1 MARADEKQVQRIEAL
16 VRRVEALPDS
26 GAREDALQLM
36 QCILDLH
43 GSGIERMME
52 IVFASGPSGEALVRR
67 LATDPLVANLLLLH
81 GLHPDDL
88 ETRASQALAKF
99 PHASQLLSVLDN
111 VVHVRISGGSK
122 ESVEAM
128 LRDTLPDAA
137 AILVEE
143 TIQPGF
149 VPLAALLT
157 ADSRL
162 G

>member
-1 MARADEKQVQRIEAL
+1 MARIDEKQVRRIEEL
-16 VRRVEALPDS
+16 VMRMEAIPDPA
-26 GAREDALQLM
+26 AREDALQLV

-52 IVFASGPSGEALVRR
+52 IVFESGPSGEALLRR

-81 GLHPDDL
+81 GLHPDNL

-99 PHASQLLSVLDN
+99 PHASQLVSVLDN
-111 VVHVRISGGSK
+111 VVHVRIAGGSK
-122 ESVEAM
+122 ESIEAM
-128 LRDTLPDAA
+128 LRDALPDAA
-137 AILVEE
+137 AIVVEE
-143 TIQPGF
+143 TVQPGF

-157 ADSRL
+157 ADSRV